1 MLQLQ
6 ISENNEDQDILL
18 SMKEEPI
25 RSGKFVQIE
34 MDMLPTVSS
43 SILSSVLA
51 DVPLIS
57 ENVRD
62 GLANDTMFQ
71 AWKFL
76 DENFGSLVNKSL
88 VIFIEIRIYTD
99 VIFDREVQELMKELS
114 RGACGEGQRS
124 NQTDEE
130 AECAICLEKEYSD
143 ESAMI
148 RMQCSH
154 IFHSDCITPWFEE
167 R

>member
-18 SMKEEPI
+18 CMKEEPI

-34 MDMLPTVSS
+34 MDTLPTVSS
-43 SILSSVLA
+43 SNLSSVLA

-71 AWKFL
+71 A
-76 DENFGSLVNKSL
+76 
-88 VIFIEIRIYTD
+88 
-99 VIFDREVQELMKELS
+99 
-114 RGACGEGQRS
+114 
-124 NQTDEE
+124 
-130 AECAICLEKEYSD
+130 
-143 ESAMI
+143 
-148 RMQCSH
+148 
-154 IFHSDCITPWFEE
+154 
-167 R
+167 

>member
-1 MLQLQ
+1 MLC
-6 ISENNEDQDILL
+6 
-18 SMKEEPI
+18 MKEEPI

-71 AWKFL
+71 A
-76 DENFGSLVNKSL
+76 
-88 VIFIEIRIYTD
+88 
-99 VIFDREVQELMKELS
+99 
-114 RGACGEGQRS
+114 
-124 NQTDEE
+124 
-130 AECAICLEKEYSD
+130 
-143 ESAMI
+143 
-148 RMQCSH
+148 
-154 IFHSDCITPWFEE
+154 
-167 R
+167 

>member
-1 MLQLQ
+1 
-6 ISENNEDQDILL
+6 
-18 SMKEEPI
+18 MKEEPI

-62 GLANDTMFQ
+62 G
-71 AWKFL
+71 
-76 DENFGSLVNKSL
+76 
-88 VIFIEIRIYTD
+88 IYTD
-99 VIFDREVQELMKELS
+99 VIFDREVQELRKELS

>member
-18 SMKEEPI
+18 CMKEEPI

-76 DENFGSLVNKSL
+76 DENFGSLVDKSL
-88 VIFIEIRIYTD
+88 VIFIEIRI
-99 VIFDREVQELMKELS
+99 DREVQELMKELS

-124 NQTDEE
+124 NHTDEE